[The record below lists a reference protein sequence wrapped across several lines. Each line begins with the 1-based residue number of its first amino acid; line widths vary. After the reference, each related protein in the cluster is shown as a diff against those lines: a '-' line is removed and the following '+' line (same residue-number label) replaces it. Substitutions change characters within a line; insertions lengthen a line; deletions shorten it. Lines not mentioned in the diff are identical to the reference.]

1 VSDYKLVVF
10 VPEGAIEAVKKAIF
24 DAGAGRLGHYDSCS
38 WQVLGEGQFRPL
50 AGSQPYMGKLGAVE
64 RVAEYRLETLV
75 AKQDLHGVLAAL
87 KQAHPYEEP
96 AFEVL
101 ALVNV
106 SNE

>member
-10 VPEGAIEAVKKAIF
+10 VPEEAIEAVKQAIF
-24 DAGAGRLGHYDSCS
+24 NAGAGRLGHYDSCS

-50 AGSQPYMGKLGAVE
+50 AGSQPYIGELGAVE

-75 AKQDLHGVLAAL
+75 AEQDLVAVVAAL

-96 AFEVL
+96 AFEVVS
-101 ALVNV
+101 LVNV
-106 SNE
+106 SN

>member
-1 VSDYKLVVF
+1 MSDYKLVVF
-10 VPEGAIEAVKKAIF
+10 VPKEAIEAVKQAIF
-24 DAGAGRLGHYDSCS
+24 SAGAGRLGHYDACS

-50 AGSQPYMGKLGAVE
+50 AGSQPFIGELDAVE

-96 AFEVL
+96 AFEVVQ
-101 ALVNV
+101 LVNL
-106 SNE
+106 SN